1 MSLDTNIQNY
11 YERAVF
17 DEILLQ
23 TNTKHPISEDLNDEL
38 VDIACVALNSL
49 PPRYIRHTVDLT
61 FYTSTVEQ
69 QEINDKV
76 EKAVKDAIKFV
87 RKNHR

>member
-17 DEILLQ
+17 DEILKQ
-23 TNTKHPISEDLNDEL
+23 TNTRSSYRDDPNDEL
-38 VDIACVALNSL
+38 VDIACIALNSL

-61 FYTSTVEQ
+61 FYTTTVEQ
-69 QEINDKV
+69 QEINERV
-76 EKAVKDAIKFV
+76 EKAVKDAITFV
-87 RKNHR
+87 RKNKR